1 MFISTVAHLMQRPG
15 AEEFACL
22 SLLVQKDSKH
32 SFQHCLDPESN
43 GFEFVP
49 AIQEAVADCPNRVTL
64 TAVLV
69 HEVDSRVRTFAKCA
83 KQAVALP
90 ELWPALTDQQDH
102 LGQLPANWN
111 EGTWMLRPP
120 ESQQSWN
127 GRPLLSRCLLRRPR
141 QSVKVLLA
149 GGLANESH
157 HVRQSEFSQQLPASF
172 KLVAIDLNE
181 APLGTEE
188 LGDIT
193 RSAIH
198 KAIQVASFQAGL
210 CNSMS

>member
-1 MFISTVAHLMQRPG
+1 MFISTVAHVMQRPG

-32 SFQHCLDPESN
+32 SFQHCLGPESN
-43 GFEFVP
+43 GLEFIP
-49 AIQEAVADCPNRVTL
+49 AIREAVSDCPHRITL
-64 TAVLV
+64 TAVFI
-69 HEVDSRVRTFAKCA
+69 HEVDSRARTFAKCA

-90 ELWPALTDQQDH
+90 ELWTGLPIQQDH
-102 LGQLPANWN
+102 LGQLPAHWS
-111 EGTWMLRPP
+111 EGTWILRPP
-120 ESQQSWN
+120 ENQQTWN

-141 QSVKVLLA
+141 QSIKVVLA
-149 GGLANESH
+149 AGLVHESQH
-157 HVRQSEFSQQLPASF
+157 IRQSEFSQQLPTGF
-172 KLVAIDLNE
+172 DLVEVELNE
-181 APLGTEE
+181 AALGTEE

-198 KAIQVASFQAGL
+198 KAIQMAVFQAGL

>member
-32 SFQHCLDPESN
+32 SFQHCLGPESI
-43 GFEFVP
+43 GLEFIP
-49 AIQEAVADCPNRVTL
+49 AIQEAVGDCPHRVTL
-64 TAVLV
+64 TAVFV
-69 HEVDSRVRTFAKCA
+69 HEVDSRARTFAKCA

-90 ELWPALTDQQDH
+90 ELWPALPDQRDA
-102 LGQLPANWN
+102 LGQLPANWS

-120 ESQQSWN
+120 ENQQTWN
-127 GRPLLSRCLLRRPR
+127 GKALLSGCLLRRPR

-149 GGLANESH
+149 AGLANESH
-157 HVRQSEFSQQLPASF
+157 HVRQSEFSPQLPAGF
-172 KLVAIDLNE
+172 NLVAIELNE

-193 RSAIH
+193 RSGIH
-198 KAIQVASFQAGL
+198 KAIQVAVFQAGL
-210 CNSMS
+210 CNSMA

>member
-1 MFISTVAHLMQRPG
+1 MFISTVAHVMQRPG

-32 SFQHCLDPESN
+32 SFQHCLGPESN
-43 GFEFVP
+43 GLDFIP
-49 AIQEAVADCPNRVTL
+49 AIQEAVADCPHRVTL

-69 HEVDSRVRTFAKCA
+69 HEVDSRASTFSKCA
-83 KQAVALP
+83 KQAVVLP
-90 ELWPALTDQQDH
+90 ELWTSLPDQRAE
-102 LGQLPANWN
+102 LGQLPTNWS

-120 ESQQSWN
+120 ESQQTWN
-127 GRPLLSRCLLRRPR
+127 GRPLLSGCLLRRPR
-141 QSVKVLLA
+141 QSVNVLLA
-149 GGLANESH
+149 AGLANESH
-157 HVRQSEFSQQLPASF
+157 HARQSEFSQQLPTGF
-172 KLVAIDLNE
+172 YLVALELNE

-188 LGDIT
+188 LGDLT
-193 RSAIH
+193 RSAIQ